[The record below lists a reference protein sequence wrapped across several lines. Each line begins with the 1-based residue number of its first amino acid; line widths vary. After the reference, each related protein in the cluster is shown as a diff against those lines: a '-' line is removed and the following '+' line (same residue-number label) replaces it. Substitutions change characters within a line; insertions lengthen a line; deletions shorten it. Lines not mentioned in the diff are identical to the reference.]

1 MIQLY
6 QEITQ
11 LSVLEL
17 FIKNPYERYY
27 LREASRILEISPMTV
42 KRSLDFL
49 VEEKLLIK
57 EKFKNQILYKANMKS
72 SAFKYMKT
80 AYNLAWLEE
89 KGIVDFLKEK
99 LTGLSSLVL
108 YGSYAKGENDDKSD
122 VDLLAISASSKKR
135 DISLLD
141 LLGKETS
148 LTIFTPAEWK
158 EQAKKNK
165 AFYIDVIT
173 EGIILFGTRPVV
185 E

>member
-49 VEEKLLIK
+49 VEEKLLIR

-72 SAFKYMKT
+72 SAFKY
-80 AYNLAWLEE
+80 
-89 KGIVDFLKEK
+89 
-99 LTGLSSLVL
+99 
-108 YGSYAKGENDDKSD
+108 
-122 VDLLAISASSKKR
+122 
-135 DISLLD
+135 
-141 LLGKETS
+141 
-148 LTIFTPAEWK
+148 
-158 EQAKKNK
+158 
-165 AFYIDVIT
+165 
-173 EGIILFGTRPVV
+173 
-185 E
+185 